1 MGGAAAT
8 FTVYAVTGA
17 IYRRPMP
24 APLPAVHADLRSE
37 GGAGKVHRA
46 QTRQR
51 RSGNKAL
58 SPHPPPLALPPD
70 SQAHP
75 LLHLLRPGVGALR
88 PTPFPIPRP
97 AGPSRS

>member
-24 APLPAVHADLRSE
+24 AQLPAVHADLRSE
-37 GGAGKVHRA
+37 VGAGKVHRA

-51 RSGNKAL
+51 RSGNKDL
-58 SPHPPPLALPPD
+58 SHHPLPSLLCPPSPLPPRFVAEARW
-70 SQAHP
+70 SIYR
-75 LLHLLRPGVGALR
+75 LHQRMLGCAE
-88 PTPFPIPRP
+88 
-97 AGPSRS
+97 